1 MPYPADYGGVFDLF
15 YKIKALYQSGV
26 KIHLHCFEYG
36 RGQQPELNQYCE
48 EVHYYKRNKSISG
61 FLQRLPYIVSS
72 RKNPQLLKN
81 LLKDN
86 APVLLE
92 GIHCTYYLYNG
103 SLQNR
108 KVLVRLHNV
117 EFEYYHQLEK
127 STKSFFKK
135 IYFFIESKLLKRY
148 ETVIAHKAKLLT
160 VNEEDKRI
168 YQNEFGAKNVVFLPV
183 FLPFNEVK
191 SETGKGTFCLYQGN
205 LSVPE
210 NEKAVVWLLEN
221 VFKNFK
227 IDFVVAGKNPS
238 AFLKKL
244 LKQNEKVRLIENPS
258 EEKMEELITN
268 AHIHLLPSF
277 NATGIKIKLLN
288 ALFNGRFIITNQA
301 SLEGT
306 GLETLCEI
314 ANSAEDYKQI
324 IPRLLAASFSEKEV
338 MERNKILQSKYNTE
352 KNARQLMQ
360 WLYGNEE

>member
-1 MPYPADYGGVFDLF
+1 VPYPPDYGGVFDLF
-15 YKIKALYQSGV
+15 YKIKALHHSGI

-36 RGQQPELNQYCE
+36 RGQRPELNQYCE
-48 EVHYYKRNKSISG
+48 EVHYYKRNQSISG

-81 LLKDN
+81 LLKDD

-117 EFEYYHQLEK
+117 EFEYYRQLAK

-148 ETVIAHKAKLLT
+148 EAVIAHKVKLLA
-160 VNEEDKRI
+160 VNEKDKRI
-168 YQNEFGAKNVVFLPV
+168 YQNEFRAKDVAFLPV

-191 SETGKGTFCLYQGN
+191 SKTGKGTFCLYQGN

-210 NEKAVVWLLEN
+210 NEKAVVWLLKN
-221 VFKNFK
+221 VFNDLKM
-227 IDFVVAGKNPS
+227 DFVVAGKKPS

-244 LKQNEKVRLIENPS
+244 LIENEKASLIENTS

-277 NATGIKIKLLN
+277 NSTGIKIKLLN

-301 SLEGT
+301 SLQGT

-314 ANSAEDYKQI
+314 ADTPQDYKEI
-324 IPRLLAASFSEKEV
+324 IQQLSTKLFSEEDILKRKE
-338 MERNKILQSKYNTE
+338 ILQSEYNTH
-352 KNARQLMQ
+352 KNVQQLIQ
-360 WLYGNEE
+360 WIYRI